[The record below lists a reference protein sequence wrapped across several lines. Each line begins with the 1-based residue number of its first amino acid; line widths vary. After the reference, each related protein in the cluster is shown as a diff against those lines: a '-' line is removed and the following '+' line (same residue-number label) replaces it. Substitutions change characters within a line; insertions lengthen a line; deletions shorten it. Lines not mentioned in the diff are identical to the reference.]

1 MLSDVTCSLIKV
13 LPLFFYFDFG
23 FFDVFL
29 LDISMFFLVRLFVS
43 ILRLQTASPNL
54 KNNCFSKEILTFLK
68 NQGFVLEDWFGSFLA
83 LFLAHVGV
91 LYGVSGALRSIKLG
105 LQIRA
110 FLSKFVL
117 KTKKH
122 KMS

>member
-1 MLSDVTCSLIKV
+1 M
-13 LPLFFYFDFG
+13 
-23 FFDVFL
+23 FFDAFL
-29 LDISMFFLVRLFVS
+29 LDISMFFLFCFFRRLFVS
-43 ILRLQTASPNL
+43 ILSLQTASPNL
-54 KNNCFSKEILTFLK
+54 KNDGFTMEILTFLK

-110 FLSKFVL
+110 FLS
-117 KTKKH
+117 
-122 KMS
+122 